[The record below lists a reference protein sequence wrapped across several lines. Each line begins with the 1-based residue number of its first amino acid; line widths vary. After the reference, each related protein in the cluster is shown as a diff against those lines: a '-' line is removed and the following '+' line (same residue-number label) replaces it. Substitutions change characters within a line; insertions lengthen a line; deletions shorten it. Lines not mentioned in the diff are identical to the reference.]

1 MKMFKQLLA
10 DEAGFVVSTEL
21 VLVATV
27 LVIGMVTGLATLR
40 DGVIQELVD
49 LSNAIGNIEQ
59 SYVYNGVTAHT
70 SATNG
75 SEYNDETDFCE
86 TGADTV
92 AAEPGCLQ
100 VDTVVPAAGS
110 GETAARV
117 AAAP

>member
-21 VLVATV
+21 VLIATV
-27 LVIGMVTGLATLR
+27 LVIGMVTGLVTLR

-75 SEYNDETDFCE
+75 SEYNDVTDYCE
-86 TGADTV
+86 TGADTT
-92 AAEPGCLQ
+92 AAEPGCLDIQ
-100 VDTVVPAAGS
+100 TNVPAAGS
-110 GETAARV
+110 GETAGRLV
-117 AAAP
+117 PTP